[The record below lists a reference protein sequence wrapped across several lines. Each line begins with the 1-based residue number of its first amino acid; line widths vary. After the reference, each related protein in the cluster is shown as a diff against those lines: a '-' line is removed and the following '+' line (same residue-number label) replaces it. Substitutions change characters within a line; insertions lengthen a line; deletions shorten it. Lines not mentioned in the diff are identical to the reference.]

1 LKRVLFDHNV
11 PGPLERFFRNYD
23 VHLADE
29 MGWAKLKNGQL
40 LDAAEAS
47 GFDVLL
53 SSDKTIRY
61 EQNMTGRK
69 IGVVAM
75 SDNHWPS
82 VDEYGAA
89 IVDAVATVQPG
100 EVKPVF
106 CGTFVPRRFRK
117 PAGP

>member
-1 LKRVLFDHNV
+1 MLTTCIW
-11 PGPLERFFRNYD
+11 
-23 VHLADE
+23 ADE

-40 LDAAEAS
+40 LNAAEAA

-53 SSDKTIRY
+53 SSDKTIKY

-82 VDEYGAA
+82 VGEYGSA
-89 IVDAVATVQPG
+89 IAEAVDVVRPG
-100 EVKPVF
+100 EVLPVF
-106 CGTFVPRRFRK
+106 CGRFLPRKFRNQPK
-117 PAGP
+117 P